1 MIEGNRRGNKKE
13 REGGVTIETDG
24 RVLERERRRARAS
37 MCQKELTDKGSGK
50 DLVGPS
56 VRKAK
61 GTKDGRKAGKTEG
74 S

>member
-1 MIEGNRRGNKKE
+1 M
-13 REGGVTIETDG
+13 
-24 RVLERERRRARAS
+24 LERERRRARAS
-37 MCQKELTDKGSGK
+37 MCQKELTDKGNGK

>member
-1 MIEGNRRGNKKE
+1 MERG
-13 REGGVTIETDG
+13 RE
-24 RVLERERRRARAS
+24 RRARAS

-50 DLVGPS
+50 DPVGPS
-56 VRKAK
+56 VRKVK

>member
-13 REGGVTIETDG
+13 REGGVTTETD